1 MTRHAKMGP
10 LPLLGQAAAY
20 ILFVAF
26 LGVFSVAPS
35 YTYLE
40 ADLAV
45 IKLSFSHAGDRVGP
59 CRRLSPEEIAALP
72 ANMRR
77 SEDCPRGRLPLLV
90 ELEID
95 GEIATRRLLPPIGLQ
110 GDGASSVFQ
119 RFQVAAGKH
128 RIVARLRD
136 SARSEGFDYEREI
149 EVELA
154 PGQNFVVDF
163 RAESGGFIFLGA
175 AGT

>member
-1 MTRHAKMGP
+1 MTRP

-20 ILFVAF
+20 ILFATF
-26 LGVFSVAPS
+26 LGVFSAAPGI
-35 YTYLE
+35 TYLD

-45 IKLSFSHAGDRVGP
+45 IKLSFSHAGDRAGP

-77 SEDCPRGRLPLLV
+77 SEDCPRARLPVLV
-90 ELEID
+90 ELELD
-95 GEIATRRLLPPIGLQ
+95 GEIATRRLLPPIGLHR
-110 GDGASSVFQ
+110 DGASSVYQ

-136 SARSEGFDYEREI
+136 SARSEGFDYEREV
-149 EVELA
+149 EVEL
-154 PGQNFVVDF
+154 PPSRNFVIDF
-163 RAESGGFIFLGA
+163 RAESGGFIFR
-175 AGT
+175 

>member
-1 MTRHAKMGP
+1 MTRP

-20 ILFVAF
+20 ILFALF

-40 ADLAV
+40 ADRAV
-45 IKLSFSHAGDRVGP
+45 IKLSFSHAADRIGP
-59 CRRLSPEEIAALP
+59 CRRLTPEEIADLP
-72 ANMRR
+72 SNMRR
-77 SEDCPRGRLPLLV
+77 SEDCPRARLPVLI
-90 ELEID
+90 ELELD
-95 GEIATRRLLPPIGLQ
+95 GKLVAHRLLPPIGLLR
-110 GDGASSVFQ
+110 DGASSIYQ

-136 SARSEGFDYEREI
+136 SARSEGFDYEGEV

-154 PGQNFVVDF
+154 PGQNFVIDF
-163 RAESGGFIFLGA
+163 RDESGGFIFM
-175 AGT
+175 

>member
-1 MTRHAKMGP
+1 MTRP

-20 ILFVAF
+20 ILFAAF
-26 LGVFSVAPS
+26 LGFFSAAPGT
-35 YTYLE
+35 TYLD

-59 CRRLSPEEIAALP
+59 CRRLTQEEIAALP

-77 SEDCPRGRLPLLV
+77 SEDCPRERLPLLV
-90 ELEID
+90 ELELD
-95 GEIATRRLLPPIGLQ
+95 GELATRRLLPPVGLQ
-110 GDGASSVFQ
+110 RDGASAVYQ

-136 SARSEGFDYEREI
+136 SARSEGFDYERAV

-154 PGQNFVVDF
+154 PGQNFVIDF
-163 RAESGGFIFLGA
+163 RAESGGFIFTGEAGA
-175 AGT
+175 

>member
-1 MTRHAKMGP
+1 MTRPAKMGP
-10 LPLLGQAAAY
+10 LSLLGQATAY
-20 ILFVAF
+20 ILFAAF
-26 LGVFSVAPS
+26 LGIFSVAPS
-35 YTYLE
+35 TTYLA
-40 ADLAV
+40 ADRAV

-59 CRRLSPEEIAALP
+59 CRRLTQEEIAALP

-77 SEDCPRGRLPLLV
+77 SEECPRERLPLLV
-90 ELEID
+90 ELELD
-95 GEIATRRLLPPIGLQ
+95 GELATRRLLPPVGLHR
-110 GDGASSVFQ
+110 DGASAVYL

-136 SARSEGFDYEREI
+136 SARNEGFDYEREV

-163 RAESGGFIFLGA
+163 RAESGGFIFK
-175 AGT
+175 

>member
-1 MTRHAKMGP
+1 MTRP

-20 ILFVAF
+20 VLFAAF
-26 LGVFSVAPS
+26 LGVFSVAPR

-40 ADLAV
+40 ADRAV
-45 IKLSFSHAGDRVGP
+45 IKLSFSHAGDRVAP
-59 CRRLSPEEIAALP
+59 CRRLTQEEIAALP

-77 SEDCPRGRLPLLV
+77 SEDCPRARLPLLV
-90 ELEID
+90 ELELD
-95 GEIATRRLLPPIGLQ
+95 GEIAIRRLLPPIGLHR
-110 GDGASSVFQ
+110 DGAASVYQ

-136 SARSEGFDYEREI
+136 SARSEGFDYQREREF
-149 EVELA
+149 ELA

-163 RAESGGFIFLGA
+163 RAESGGFIFK
-175 AGT
+175 

>member
-1 MTRHAKMGP
+1 MTKP
-10 LPLLGQAAAY
+10 LPLLGQAVAY

-40 ADLAV
+40 PNLAV
-45 IKLSFSHAGDRVGP
+45 ITLSLSHAGDRIGP
-59 CRRLSPEEIAALP
+59 CRRLTQEEIAALP

-77 SEDCPRGRLPLLV
+77 SEECPRARLPLLV
-90 ELEID
+90 ELELD
-95 GEIATRRLLPPIGLQ
+95 GEVATHRLVPPAGLHR
-110 GDGASSVFQ
+110 DSASAIYQ
-119 RFQVAAGKH
+119 RIQVSAGKH

-136 SARSEGFDYEREI
+136 SARSEGFDYQREI

-154 PGQNFVVDF
+154 PGQNFVIDF
-163 RAESGGFIFLGA
+163 RAESGGFIFK
-175 AGT
+175 

>member
-1 MTRHAKMGP
+1 MTRP

-20 ILFVAF
+20 LLFAAF
-26 LGVFSVAPS
+26 LGIFSVAPS

-40 ADLAV
+40 ADQAV

-59 CRRLSPEEIAALP
+59 CRRLTQEEIAALP

-77 SEDCPRGRLPLLV
+77 SEDCPRERLPLLV
-90 ELEID
+90 ELELD
-95 GEIATRRLLPPIGLQ
+95 RELVTRRLLPPVGLHR
-110 GDGASSVFQ
+110 DGASAVYL
-119 RFQVAAGKH
+119 RFPVAAGKH

-136 SARSEGFDYEREI
+136 SARNEGFDYVGAV

-163 RAESGGFIFLGA
+163 RAEAGRFIFK
-175 AGT
+175 

>member
-1 MTRHAKMGP
+1 MIRP

-20 ILFVAF
+20 ILFAAF
-26 LGVFSVAPS
+26 LGIFSVAPS
-35 YTYLE
+35 TTYLE

-45 IKLSFSHAGDRVGP
+45 IKLSFSHASDRIGP

-72 ANMRR
+72 PNMRR
-77 SEDCPRGRLPLLV
+77 SEDCPRARLALLV
-90 ELEID
+90 ELELD
-95 GEIATRRLLPPIGLQ
+95 DEIAIRRLLPPIGLRR
-110 GDGASSVFQ
+110 DGASSVFQ

-136 SARSEGFDYEREI
+136 SARSEGFDYEGEV

-154 PGQNFVVDF
+154 PGQNFVIDF
-163 RAESGGFIFLGA
+163 RAESGGFIFK
-175 AGT
+175 